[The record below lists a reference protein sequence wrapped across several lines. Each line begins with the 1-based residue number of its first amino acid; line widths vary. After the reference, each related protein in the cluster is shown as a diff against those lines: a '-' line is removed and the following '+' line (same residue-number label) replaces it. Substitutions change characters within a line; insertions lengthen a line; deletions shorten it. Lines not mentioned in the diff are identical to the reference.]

1 MHVIYGGTFDPV
13 HHGHLRLALEIS
25 DRLGVEYVSLVPCH
39 IPPHRG
45 QTGASSGQRLAL
57 LRLAVANEPQLRI
70 DDRELAREGASYT
83 ADTLRQLRAE
93 LGPREP
99 LVMVVGTDAFA
110 GFDPNVVAEWGEPEV
125 QRLLAN
131 PGIIR
136 HRGKIEATISNARVW
151 QDIEARQGFDRF
163 LWDYVE
169 GRPLQTR
176 FASQGE
182 VPPQTPLSTR
192 ISKDLKKAGFRFC
205 GPTIVY
211 AFMEAVGMVND
222 HVLHCPCHAPVA
234 ALADA

>member
-1 MHVIYGGTFDPV
+1 MERCGWAGPEQIYIDYHDTEWGVPEYDS
-13 HHGHLRLALEIS
+13 RALWEKLILDGFQAGLS
-25 DRLGVEYVSLVPCH
+25 WITILKK
-39 IPPHRG
+39 
-45 QTGASSGQRLAL
+45 
-57 LRLAVANEPQLRI
+57 
-70 DDRELAREGASYT
+70 REAFRE
-83 ADTLRQLRAE
+83 
-93 LGPREP
+93 
-99 LVMVVGTDAFA
+99 AFA

-151 QDIEARQGFDRF
+151 QEIEARQGFDRF

-234 ALADA
+234 ALADSSPFA